1 MPDEKTIN
9 DDERLLLHEI
19 EKQGLNSEWS
29 VMGTRSMLEYAQV
42 ANGHAIA
49 AMEKDLADLD
59 QDDESERDEKDVA
72 A

>member
-1 MPDEKTIN
+1 
-9 DDERLLLHEI
+9 
-19 EKQGLNSEWS
+19 
-29 VMGTRSMLEYAQV
+29 MLEYAQV

-59 QDDESERDEKDVA
+59 QDAERESDHENVA